1 MMQFQQTNMKLIAVR
16 FVQWKLLSIAK
27 HMGGQ
32 STQLKQIKLSFS
44 NVLTIFE
51 LFSLGVC

>member
-32 STQLKQIKLSFS
+32 RVHS
-44 NVLTIFE
+44 
-51 LFSLGVC
+51 